1 MSSDLNGTIFCT
13 ISCWIRAA
21 EKQSC
26 HWPACTLVHRHDS
39 APVFTL
45 LSGISSRTSFY
56 HLCTCSL
63 LELKGSLQPGSDA
76 ATSACIPTQWAQ
88 RIYPFNHENKPA
100 TGRLIGE
107 KNLSI
112 SCHDYC
118 ISLDFFFWSL
128 FFDRRSSPLVP
139 ENLKMRQQEKLCY
152 RRTMRPFFILT
163 HRHAHTHG
171 GAAHHVSLT
180 GCPKRSQV

>member
-1 MSSDLNGTIFCT
+1 MKDWTGAWESSAAGAHQGEAGGLWGGWGGVPALHVS
-13 ISCWIRAA
+13 ISAKSVVQPWAQILM
-21 EKQSC
+21 EQS
-26 HWPACTLVHRHDS
+26 S
-39 APVFTL
+39 APFHAESEQLKSSRVTGRPAHLCTGMTQHLFSL
-45 LSGISSRTSFY
+45 FCLAFFSRTSFY

-118 ISLDFFFWSL
+118 ISLDFFLVSSFWSA
-128 FFDRRSSPLVP
+128 
-139 ENLKMRQQEKLCY
+139 Q
-152 RRTMRPFFILT
+152 LT
-163 HRHAHTHG
+163 Y
-171 GAAHHVSLT
+171 GAWKS
-180 GCPKRSQV
+180 